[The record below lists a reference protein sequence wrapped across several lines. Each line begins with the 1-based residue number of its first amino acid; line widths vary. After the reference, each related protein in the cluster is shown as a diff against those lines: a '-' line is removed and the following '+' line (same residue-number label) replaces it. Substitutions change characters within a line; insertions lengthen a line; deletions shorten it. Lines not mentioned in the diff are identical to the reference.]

1 MSLSKSLAVLFT
13 FVWLGWAQQAPP
25 PGCKPLTYFGV
36 QGCEP
41 DQGKCLKGY
50 HKKAACPS
58 DPRMKAP
65 CRLVCVADEPGKKD
79 DGKKDDGT
87 KGAGA
92 APKPR

>member
-1 MSLSKSLAVLFT
+1 LSKLLVVLFA

-25 PGCKPLTYFGV
+25 PGCRPLTYFGV

-41 DQGKCLKGY
+41 DQGRCLKGY
-50 HKKAACPS
+50 HKKPACPT

-65 CRLVCVADEPGKKD
+65 CRLVCVADEPGQKD
-79 DGKKDDGT
+79 DGKKNGGN

-92 APKPR
+92 ALTR